1 MLNSANCRLCDSA
14 IRLPETKLSVEYYE
28 VIAT

>member
-1 MLNSANCRLCDSA
+1 MLKTANCRLCDSA
-14 IRLPETKLSVEYYE
+14 IRFPETKLSAEYYE